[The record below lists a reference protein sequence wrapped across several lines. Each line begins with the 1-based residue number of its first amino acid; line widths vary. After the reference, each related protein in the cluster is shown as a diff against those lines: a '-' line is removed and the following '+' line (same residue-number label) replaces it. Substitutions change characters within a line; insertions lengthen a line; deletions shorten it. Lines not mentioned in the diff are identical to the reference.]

1 MRTTRWFAGFC
12 AVAAV
17 VTAATA
23 CGGSTADTDSPAF
36 VYITNA
42 PIGQNEFLQLGRTG
56 TEAAAAALGGGAR
69 TYESKDEQSRRA
81 NIEAAI
87 AAGPE
92 AIVLITYEFD
102 DLVVE
107 YAEQYPDQQF
117 VLIDSCPDP
126 IPENLRCGTFQEHE
140 ASYLLGV
147 EAALLSR
154 SGHIATV
161 AARDSPFFHRWSDA
175 FAQGARSVNPAIR
188 DTQLFVGGDN
198 AVGDPAR
205 SKELALTAI
214 HAGADQVY
222 AVTGGGNG
230 GIFEAAGVRPGVS
243 AYGVDVNQCPLAP
256 GRIVDNAIKRIDT
269 VVLDLLTA
277 IRDGV
282 PGGTAKAYGLAEGGS
297 TVTSLT
303 DDAAAS
309 GCAVLGHPEIV
320 ARVRQARDDIVA
332 GRVTVR
338 APGE

>member
-1 MRTTRWFAGFC
+1 MRIPRWFGRLC
-12 AVAAV
+12 AVLAV
-17 VTAATA
+17 VAAGTA
-23 CGGSTADTDSPAF
+23 CGGGIAQNDSPAF

-42 PIGQNEFLQLGRTG
+42 PIGQNEFLQLGDTG
-56 TEAAAAALGGGAR
+56 TAAAAAALGGGAR

-102 DLVVE
+102 DLAVE

-126 IPENLRCGTFQEHE
+126 IPENLRCATFKEHE

-154 SGHIATV
+154 SGHLASV
-161 AARDSPFFHRWSDA
+161 AALDSPFFHRWSDA
-175 FAQGARSVNPAIR
+175 FAQGARSVNPAVT

-214 HAGADQVY
+214 HNGADQIY

-230 GIFEAAGVRPGVS
+230 GIFEAAVERRVF

-256 GRIVDNAIKRIDT
+256 GRVVDNAIKRIDT
-269 VVLDLLTA
+269 VVLDLLA
-277 IRDGV
+277 AVRDGV
-282 PGGTAKAYGLAEGGS
+282 PGGTSKAYGLAEGGS

-309 GCAVLGHPEIV
+309 GCVILDHPDIV
-320 ARVRQARDDIVA
+320 AQVRQTRDNIVA